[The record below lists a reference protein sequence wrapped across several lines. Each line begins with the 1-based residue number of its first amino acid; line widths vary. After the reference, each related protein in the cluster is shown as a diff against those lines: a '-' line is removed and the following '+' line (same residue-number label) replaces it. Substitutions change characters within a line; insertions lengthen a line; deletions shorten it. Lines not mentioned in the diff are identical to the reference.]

1 MRVALCS
8 EGASL
13 TIQHKTLLQTTDL
26 QLAAGEITAIC
37 GPNGAG
43 KTSLLRVLTGDAIP
57 STGRICLNG
66 QSLGDW
72 AAADR
77 AQTLAV
83 LPQHSSLEF
92 AFAVEDV
99 VALGRTPHNSGYQH
113 DRQVVNAALAAI
125 DGEQLRQRN
134 YMALSGGEQQRV
146 QLARVLAQ
154 LWEPSPYGERHLLL
168 DEPTASLD
176 LAHQSLLL
184 NVLKNFAAQDVGIC
198 VVMHDLNLAARL
210 ANRLV
215 IMQSGAIVASGSPA
229 EVLQAELI
237 ARVFGVQIEL
247 VTHPK
252 HGSPLVI
259 L

>member
-1 MRVALCS
+1 VALCA
-8 EGASL
+8 EGVSL
-13 TIQHKTLLQTTDL
+13 AIQRKSLLQTTDL
-26 QLAAGEITAIC
+26 QLKAGEITAIC

-57 STGRICLNG
+57 STGLICLNDRP
-66 QSLGDW
+66 LGDW
-72 AAADR
+72 AATDR

-113 DRQVVNAALAAI
+113 DCNVVSAALAAI

-154 LWEPSPYGERHLLL
+154 LWEPSPHGERHLLL

-184 NVLKNFAAQDVGIC
+184 SVLKNFAAQAVGVC
-198 VVMHDLNLAARL
+198 VVVHDLNFAARI
-210 ANRLV
+210 ADRLL
-215 IMQSGAIVASGSPA
+215 IMQDGAIVASGSPA
-229 EVLQAELI
+229 EVLQAELL
-237 ARVFGVQIEL
+237 ARVFGVQVEL
-247 VTHPK
+247 IAHPK
-252 HGSPLVI
+252 HETPLVV